1 MVIALIIA
9 IVIIIG
15 LGIYSYRLRTKQL
28 EVIKLNTD
36 TIQQNELIQLKL
48 AERQRELDRINE
60 TVKAQRAMVT
70 ALNETAEEMRE
81 GAQKRAQQLFEERK
95 AEFDARLEEYQA
107 STSAELEKQI
117 AAIVSRKEKEALQL
131 KDLEDKQLAYIQAQQ
146 RQAEMNERLDYYRL
160 VISDDDKSDIFLLR
174 DLQKHLIKKDSVDK
188 VIYETY
194 YRPAYDVLMSR
205 LFGTSTTK
213 VSGIYK
219 ITDLTTGLAYIGQS
233 VDIRERFRQHIKSS
247 LAYSGVTNRLYQT
260 MQKSGQ
266 SNFTFEVLEQVPR
279 DKLNERE
286 VYWIDFYKTK
296 EYGLNSTKG
305 GA

>member
-1 MVIALIIA
+1 MVVALIIA
-9 IVIIIG
+9 IAIIIG

-36 TIQQNELIQLKL
+36 IIQQNELIQLKL
-48 AERQRELDRINE
+48 TERQKELDRINE

-146 RQAEMNERLDYYRL
+146 RQAEMNEQLDYYRL

-205 LFGTSTTK
+205 LFGTSATK

-233 VDIRERFRQHIKSS
+233 VDVRERFRQHIKSS
-247 LAYSGVTNRLYQT
+247 LAYSGATNRLYQT

>member
-1 MVIALIIA
+1 MVVALIIA
-9 IVIIIG
+9 IAIIIG

-36 TIQQNELIQLKL
+36 IIQQNELIQLKL
-48 AERQRELDRINE
+48 TERQKELDRINE
-60 TVKAQRAMVT
+60 TVKAQRATVT

-146 RQAEMNERLDYYRL
+146 RQAEMNEQLDYYRL

-233 VDIRERFRQHIKSS
+233 VDIKERFRQHIKSS
-247 LAYSGVTNRLYQT
+247 LAYSGATNRLYQT

>member
-1 MVIALIIA
+1 MAIALIVAIA
-9 IVIIIG
+9 VIIG
-15 LGIYSYRLRTKQL
+15 LGVYCYRLKTEQL

-36 TIQQNELIQLKL
+36 TARENELAYQKL
-48 AERQRELDRINE
+48 VERQEELNRINE
-60 TVKAQRAMVT
+60 TVIAQKAMVS

-81 GAQKRAQQLFEERK
+81 SAQKRAQQLFEERK
-95 AEFDARLEEYQA
+95 AEFDARLEEYQV

-146 RQAEMNERLDYYRL
+146 RQAEMNEQLDYYRL

-205 LFGTSTTK
+205 LFGASAAK

-247 LAYSGVTNRLYQT
+247 LGYSGATNRLYQT

-286 VYWIDFYKTK
+286 IYWIDFYKTK

>member
-1 MVIALIIA
+1 MAIALIIA
-9 IVIIIG
+9 IAIIIG

-60 TVKAQRAMVT
+60 TVEAQRAMVT

-95 AEFDARLEEYQA
+95 AEFDARLEEYQV

-131 KDLEDKQLAYIQAQQ
+131 KDLENKQLAYIQAQQ
-146 RQAEMNERLDYYRL
+146 RQAEIDSNQDYYRL
-160 VISDDDKSDIFLLR
+160 VIDSIDLNDISLLR
-174 DLQKHLIKKDSVDK
+174 ELQIRFFKKEAIDKLIW
-188 VIYETY
+188 ETY
-194 YRPAYDVLMSR
+194 YKSAYDALMGR

-233 VDIRERFRQHIKSS
+233 VDVRERFRQHIKSS
-247 LAYSGVTNRLYQT
+247 LAYSGATNRLYQT